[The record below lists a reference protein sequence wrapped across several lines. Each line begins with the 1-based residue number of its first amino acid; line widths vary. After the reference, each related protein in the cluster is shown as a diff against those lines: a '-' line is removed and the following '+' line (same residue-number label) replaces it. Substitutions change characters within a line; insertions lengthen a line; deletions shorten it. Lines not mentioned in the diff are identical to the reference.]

1 MSHVRDEVTL
11 IPEGYLEH
19 IGVIRRSGRYPWGS
33 GDNPY
38 QRHSSFYNEVREM
51 KKQGMSEAEIARGLG
66 MSTTQLRAKMSIEKA
81 EQRRADAAYAF
92 KLKEK
97 GLSNVAIGE
106 RMGINESSVRAL
118 LDPKL
123 QMKADSIQVTADILK
138 DNLAK
143 NKYLDVGAGVEL
155 DLGVSATKLNT
166 AIKALE
172 EEGYTVHTIPVT
184 QIGTGKETRVKV
196 LAPPGTTWGE
206 VMNNQTEIG
215 YVSDHSDDGGLT
227 FRSVE
232 PPKSI
237 SSKRVDIR
245 YAEDGGAE
253 ADGLM
258 YIRPGVEDVSL
269 GGARYAQVRV
279 AVDGTHYLKG
289 MAIYKDDLPPGV
301 DIQFNTNKSDTG
313 NKLDALK
320 RMQTLPDGSIDIE
333 NPFGASIKPNGQ
345 RGVMNIV
352 NEEGDWYQWSRK
364 LSSQMLSKQ
373 PASLAKQQLDISYK
387 LKKDEYDE
395 IMSLTNPAVKR
406 KLLEGLAD
414 SADSSAVH
422 LKAASLPRTR
432 SHVLIPIKEMADNEI
447 YAPQYRN
454 GEKVVL
460 IRHPHGGTFEIPELT
475 VNNRQPAAKK
485 ILGAA
490 MDAVG
495 INSRVAQRLSGAD
508 FDGDSVLVIPNN
520 DRRVKTSPPLQGLKD
535 FDPQVYKLP
544 DDAPRMSPRTK
555 QQKMG
560 EVSNLITDMT
570 IRGASHAEI
579 ARAVR
584 HSMVVIDAEK
594 HHLDYKQSAKDNGIR
609 ELERKYQTKTLPNGK
624 ERSGGASTLISR
636 AGSKEY
642 VPETKP
648 RPASQGGPIDP
659 ATGKRVFV
667 PTGRMVTNK
676 KGETVVK
683 QVKVKRLERAEDAHT
698 LSSGRP
704 IESVY
709 ADYSNRM
716 KALANQARKSQLE
729 TKSTPYSPSAKQTYA
744 SEVASLNAKLNVAL
758 KNAPRERKA
767 QLLANAQVKLKR
779 QAKPDMEES
788 TLKKVKRQALEE
800 ARVRTQAK
808 KVRVDITPSEWNA
821 IQAGAISN
829 HKLEQI
835 LNNADLDKIKTLATP
850 RQATVATSAVM
861 ARAKTMLAGGYTQ
874 AEIASALG
882 ISASTLSD
890 ALLREE
896 S

>member
-1 MSHVRDEVTL
+1 
-11 IPEGYLEH
+11 
-19 IGVIRRSGRYPWGS
+19 
-33 GDNPY
+33 
-38 QRHSSFYNEVREM
+38 
-51 KKQGMSEAEIARGLG
+51 
-66 MSTTQLRAKMSIEKA
+66 
-81 EQRRADAAYAF
+81 
-92 KLKEK
+92 
-97 GLSNVAIGE
+97 
-106 RMGINESSVRAL
+106 
-118 LDPKL
+118 
-123 QMKADSIQVTADILK
+123 
-138 DNLAK
+138 
-143 NKYLDVGAGVEL
+143 
-155 DLGVSATKLNT
+155 
-166 AIKALE
+166 
-172 EEGYTVHTIPVT
+172 
-184 QIGTGKETRVKV
+184 V

-709 ADYSNRM
+709 ADY
-716 KALANQARKSQLE
+716 
-729 TKSTPYSPSAKQTYA
+729 
-744 SEVASLNAKLNVAL
+744 
-758 KNAPRERKA
+758 
-767 QLLANAQVKLKR
+767 
-779 QAKPDMEES
+779 
-788 TLKKVKRQALEE
+788 
-800 ARVRTQAK
+800 
-808 KVRVDITPSEWNA
+808 
-821 IQAGAISN
+821 
-829 HKLEQI
+829 
-835 LNNADLDKIKTLATP
+835 
-850 RQATVATSAVM
+850 
-861 ARAKTMLAGGYTQ
+861 
-874 AEIASALG
+874 
-882 ISASTLSD
+882 
-890 ALLREE
+890 
-896 S
+896 